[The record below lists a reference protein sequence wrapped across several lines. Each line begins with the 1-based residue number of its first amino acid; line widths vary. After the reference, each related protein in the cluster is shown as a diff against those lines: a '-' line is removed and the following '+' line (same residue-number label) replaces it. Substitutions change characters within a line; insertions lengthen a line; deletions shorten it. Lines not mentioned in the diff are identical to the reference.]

1 MTRYIIF
8 KVRGELQKER
18 EEKVDLVTEKVQAEE
33 EVSTLKT
40 QIQQVAA
47 PASTN
52 FHYKSLNNIIM

>member
-1 MTRYIIF
+1 M
-8 KVRGELQKER
+8 QKER

-47 PASTN
+47 PASAN
-52 FHYKSLNNIIM
+52 FHYKSLNNVIM

>member
-1 MTRYIIF
+1 MTRNVIF
-8 KVRGELQKER
+8 KVRVELQKER

-47 PASTN
+47 PASAN
-52 FHYKSLNNIIM
+52 FH